1 MAEETITKK
10 KEKRER
16 STNAVIARRYP
27 ELYEKLSQL
36 GGDVLDRMAELAQW
50 ALNVKEYSMVV
61 TPQELSKITPEA
73 LNVALKFVL
82 FYHDQYLRLASS
94 VNTQAISNIYALV
107 ANMLSTLSQYY
118 QGLPSQQ
125 IAQTATQ
132 PSTQPQI
139 PTPIPRYYYP
149 GVDQTKVIETIMGV
163 LELFTMGREDI
174 RKQLA
179 KDIALELLNLSK
191 QETKEQSK

>member
-1 MAEETITKK
+1 MAEEKITEK

-16 STNAVIARRYP
+16 PINAVIARRYP

-36 GGDVLDRMAELAQW
+36 GGDVLDRMAELAEW

-125 IAQTATQ
+125 IAQS
-132 PSTQPQI
+132 STQPQI

-149 GVDQTKVIETIMGV
+149 GVDQTKAIETIMRV